1 MNLPNRLTLLRIIL
15 VPLVCALILYPIVPD
30 YGVINR
36 WLVCGLM
43 FGAASITDAL
53 DGRIARKRGLVTDFG
68 KLLDPVADK
77 ILVIGV
83 FVCFT
88 AIGLCS
94 PWIVIIVLLREFMVT
109 SMRMVEAGKGVV
121 IPANNW
127 GKAKT
132 ITQIAAIVLLMT
144 VEYAKYIINHFAAF
158 QSDELFAA
166 ADVLAQSFL
175 WLSAAIT
182 LISGAIYL
190 YQSRAVFKDT

>member
-53 DGRIARKRGLVTDFG
+53 DGRIARRRGLVTDFG

-88 AIGLCS
+88 SIGLCS
-94 PWIVIIVLLREFMVT
+94 PWIVIIVLLREFLVT

-132 ITQIAAIVLLMT
+132 ITQIAAIVLLIT
-144 VEYAKYIINHFAAF
+144 VEYAKYIINHFLDL
-158 QSDELFAA
+158 QPDELVVA

-175 WLSAAIT
+175 WLSALIT